1 MGQVLAPF
9 GVLGWIKIRP
19 YTETQDGLS
28 DYPKWWLGKKGAYS
42 PYSLE
47 TAKVHGKELIS
58 KLQGVDDRDQAL
70 SLRGLEVVVP
80 RRALPSTQPDE
91 YYWTDLIGLTVWNTD
106 NLVLGK
112 VESLI
117 ATGANDVLVVAG
129 ERQRLI
135 PFIASVVL
143 SVELAAGRLTVI
155 WGEDY

>member
-9 GVLGWIKIRP
+9 GVLGWIRIRP
-19 YTETQDGLS
+19 YTETQDGLG
-28 DYPKWWLGKKGAYS
+28 DYSKWWLGKKGAYR
-42 PYSLE
+42 PYSVE
-47 TAKVHGKELIS
+47 TAKSHGKELIA

-80 RRALPSTQPDE
+80 RKALPATQPDE
-91 YYWTDLIGLTVWNTD
+91 YYWTDLIGLTVLNTD

-117 ATGANDVLVVAG
+117 ATGANDVLVVSG
-129 ERQRLI
+129 DRQRLI
-135 PFIASVVL
+135 PFIAAVVQ
-143 SVELAAGRLTVI
+143 SVELAEGRLTVD